1 MTADTFLFNAG
12 WLFFAAYTIVVAGV
26 TVAAFGRSLFPS
38 KAQNDP
44 TQAPPTADLSRSSD
58 PRAR

>member
-12 WLFFAAYTIVVAGV
+12 WFFFAAYTIVVAGV

-38 KAQNDP
+38 KAQRDP
-44 TQAPPTADLSRSSD
+44 AQTSPTADLSRSSD
-58 PRAR
+58 SRAR